1 MTTDMRYWGAVSDN
15 STEVIRK
22 GTSAFHTR
30 EPVLKAALSGPQG
43 LASNTE
49 SISQEYPTRSWL
61 GRKQLHAIPLS
72 SERQKCPGRLDI
84 PQEGNLQDL
93 DCNEG

>member
-1 MTTDMRYWGAVSDN
+1 MRYWGAVSDN

-22 GTSAFHTR
+22 GTSAFHTS